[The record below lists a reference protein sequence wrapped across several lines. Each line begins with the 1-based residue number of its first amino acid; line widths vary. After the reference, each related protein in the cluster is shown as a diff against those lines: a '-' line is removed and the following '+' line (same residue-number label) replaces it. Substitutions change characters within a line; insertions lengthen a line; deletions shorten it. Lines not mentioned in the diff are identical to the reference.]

1 MIITCPSCKK
11 KFEIDAA
18 LIPSEGRNLKCGSC
32 DQIWFY
38 KKNNDNHNEIREPES
53 LKERVIS
60 DEILKNE
67 INPTKSNKTNLKSSN
82 EKKLIDN
89 ENKSSEIVEYTPK
102 SNFIFLRF
110 LSYMLVT
117 IISFIALIV
126 ILDTFK
132 VQLYDYLPNL
142 EFFLFSLYETL
153 KDIQLFI
160 KDLV

>member
-38 KKNNDNHNEIREPES
+38 KKDNNNHNEIREPES

-67 INPTKSNKTNLKSSN
+67 INPNKSNKTNLKSSN

>member
-1 MIITCPSCKK
+1 MIITCPCGKK

-38 KKNNDNHNEIREPES
+38 KKDNDNHNKIREPES

-102 SNFIFLRF
+102 SNFIFLTF
-110 LSYMLVT
+110 LSYILVT

-132 VQLYDYLPNL
+132 VQLYDYFPNL

>member
-11 KFEIDAA
+11 KFKIDAA
-18 LIPSEGRNLKCGSC
+18 LIPSKGRNLKCGSC

>member
-1 MIITCPSCKK
+1 MIITCPCGKK

-38 KKNNDNHNEIREPES
+38 KNDNDNHNKIREPES

-60 DEILKNE
+60 DEILK
-67 INPTKSNKTNLKSSN
+67 
-82 EKKLIDN
+82 N

>member
-38 KKNNDNHNEIREPES
+38 KKDNNNHNEIREPES
-53 LKERVIS
+53 LKERVFS

-67 INPTKSNKTNLKSSN
+67 INHTKSNKTNLKSSN